1 MWNKNQNQ
9 KKGMMGMN
17 QYQQQQYYQDPY
29 QDPYEEEWIR
39 YDEELEEDYEPNEE
53 EVLNY
58 AQYLGMDLDK
68 DKKYF
73 YIAREG
79 LKAPLPEQW
88 HVYQHKY
95 DDQRFYLNSVTGEKQ
110 LEHPC
115 DQFYK
120 KKFEEMKMKD
130 QQKQVMYK
138 NQDIQDMNE
147 GFVGDSRVLDSSMNQ
162 SFNQNFLLNPDY
174 QDVDEQTQMKLTVER
189 EIQQEYQDYEG
200 QLLQQYKQK
209 NIDFENIR
217 KKEGKEIDKQIEKDL
232 KEIKKQVKQAEDD
245 QLKRLNAEKK
255 QTKKNLESQMQEE
268 LKSQLKGL
276 EEQNDQNKKKVNQDE
291 NDWVEKQ
298 GKKYQNE
305 LQEEFE
311 IKNRALDRKRNE
323 RSDAQKKHDEKF
335 KEAKQRVSIQL
346 NDFKSK
352 IIKEQTDHLNQLENE
367 QFDNKRDTQE
377 SFQSQLDS
385 EYLQKKSSNEE
396 IINKMRNELKNL
408 KNKIQKDYEDKYTTQ
423 KTEIAKQNEI
433 RLQKLKNEND
443 FGKIDNNL
451 NKIFELERQK
461 QLSQLQ
467 TYISSDKNELELK
480 EQKMQFNL
488 NREIKEKYDHLKETL
503 QQDGLQKIK
512 KIKEELKLNVDI
524 DDKDFDLICQK
535 QELQN
540 KIEHLKN
547 DLDKLKQE
555 KDKQFISLNQL
566 QDTQKDLVSEYSD
579 TLQRNKLLLLSNDL
593 TDLDKKVEKL
603 IQSLYEKEQLAKKLE
618 EQQFDKKQSLHQK
631 RKDNIKFQ
639 KDIILLKEQQ
649 KLQKVEN
656 INSQIKYEELLSQ
669 IGNLKQT
676 INEKLEQQQS
686 ILQVDESKI
695 VKQANAQDITEKPN
709 KSNIIQNE
717 SNKSNNNNISQ
728 KPKNQI
734 KRRPSSSS
742 NEANQKKRAWFN
754 RLIQERNILTQMKTK
769 LKNKKIFIQQT
780 QDLIDNEQQKL
791 NEELNKQENIINQ
804 SQIKKSIFKNLQQN
818 MLQHTE
824 KLNQEVNLYRQ
835 LEINYQ
841 IKDKQLQQM
850 EQLYDE
856 ILQDGTR
863 QFNEETFVQLY
874 KVYQSLDTGQ
884 QEDKLDQS
892 VINNND
898 IQGENQIHG
907 QINTNQSDFNW
918 KMLINYPNST
928 IIQNNQNQINEQDE
942 LVMDRTTISINN
954 QNNNTQMNQNFQNI
968 SNINTNSQNF
978 DLKSALVTLKN
989 RYSQTPQFS
998 NNLTDMQNR
1007 STMPFESRLMSQIKK
1022 KNTEGYN
1029 SSFIQINNW
1038 MQNMKDTLNSQIL
1051 DGPFASHKLKTII

>member
-53 EVLNY
+53 
-58 AQYLGMDLDK
+58 GMDLDK

-742 NEANQKKRAWFN
+742 NEANQKK
-754 RLIQERNILTQMKTK
+754 
-769 LKNKKIFIQQT
+769 
-780 QDLIDNEQQKL
+780 
-791 NEELNKQENIINQ
+791 
-804 SQIKKSIFKNLQQN
+804 SIFKNLQQN